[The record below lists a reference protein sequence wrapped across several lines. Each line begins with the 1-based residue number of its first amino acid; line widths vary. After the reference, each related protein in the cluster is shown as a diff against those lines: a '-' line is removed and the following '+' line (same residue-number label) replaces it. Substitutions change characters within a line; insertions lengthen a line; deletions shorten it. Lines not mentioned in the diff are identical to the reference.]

1 MSEPT
6 TDAAAQPAEPGT
18 APLLEARAV
27 TVQFGGVR
35 ALDAMDLTVARG
47 SVHGIIGP
55 NGSGKS
61 TLLGV
66 LSRLT
71 RHQAGTMRLDGVE
84 FGRRPA
90 RSLASLGL
98 ARTFQTVRLL
108 PSLTVLEN
116 VMVAVSP
123 VRGSGDLLAR
133 TIAPRRSER
142 EQAIRRRAR
151 ECLRELD
158 IEDTAAR
165 LPGELPYGVARRVEI
180 ARALATSP
188 RILLVDEPTAGM
200 SQAERFDI
208 GQVLAKLPERGCSV
222 VLVEHDVDL
231 ITTYCDWA
239 TAMNAG
245 KRIIEGRPDD
255 VVNDPGVR
263 EAYMGQW
270 SDDWS

>member
-1 MSEPT
+1 MTEPT
-6 TDAAAQPAEPGT
+6 TKAAPAEPDSS
-18 APLLEARAV
+18 PLLEARGL

-35 ALDAMDLTVARG
+35 ALDAMDLTVARR

-71 RHQAGTMRLDGVE
+71 RHKSGTMRLDGVE
-84 FGRRPA
+84 FGRLPPHR
-90 RSLASLGL
+90 LASLGL

-108 PSLTVLEN
+108 STLTVLEN

-123 VRGSGDLLAR
+123 VTGSGDLLTR
-133 TIAPRRSER
+133 SILPRRSER
-142 EQAIRRRAR
+142 EPVIRRTAR

-158 IEDTAAR
+158 IEDTADRMPA
-165 LPGELPYGVARRVEI
+165 ELPYGIARRVEI
-180 ARALATSP
+180 ARALATRP

-208 GQVLAKLPERGCSV
+208 GQVLARLPERGCSV

-245 KRIIEGRPDD
+245 GRIVEGRPAD
-255 VVNDPGVR
+255 VVNNAEVR

>member
-1 MSEPT
+1 MTEPT
-6 TDAAAQPAEPGT
+6 AQAAPAPAQLDPS
-18 APLLEARAV
+18 PLLEARGV

-35 ALDAMDLTVARG
+35 ALDSMDLTVGRG

-71 RHQAGTMRLDGVE
+71 RHKSGTMRLDGVE
-84 FGRRPA
+84 FGRLPA
-90 RSLASLGL
+90 HRLASLGL

-108 PSLTVLEN
+108 SSLTVLEN
-116 VMVAVSP
+116 VMVAASP
-123 VRGSGDLLAR
+123 VTGSGDLITR
-133 TIAPRRSER
+133 TLVPRRGER
-142 EQAIRRRAR
+142 ERVIRNTAR
-151 ECLRELD
+151 ECLRRLD
-158 IEDTAAR
+158 IEETANR
-165 LPGELPYGVARRVEI
+165 MPTELPYGIARRVEI
-180 ARALATSP
+180 ARALATQP

-208 GQVLAKLPERGCSV
+208 GQVLAKLPEAGCSV

-245 KRIIEGRPDD
+245 RRVVEGRPTD
-255 VVNDPGVR
+255 VVNNAHVR